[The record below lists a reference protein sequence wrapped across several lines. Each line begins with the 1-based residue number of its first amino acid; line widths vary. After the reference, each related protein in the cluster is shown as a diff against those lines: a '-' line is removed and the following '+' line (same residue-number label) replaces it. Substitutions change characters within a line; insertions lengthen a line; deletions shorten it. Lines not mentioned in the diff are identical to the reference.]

1 MSKEKFTRLKPNC
14 NVGTIGHVDHGKTT
28 LTAAMTKVSS
38 DHGWGAFVSYQ
49 DVAKAS
55 AAQGTRDDSKILTIA
70 TSHVEY
76 STAARHYSH
85 VDCPGHADYVKNMI
99 TGAAQMDG
107 AILLVSAVDGPM
119 PQTREHILLAR
130 QVGVPRIVVFL
141 NKCDVADD
149 PELVDLVDIE
159 VRDLLSK
166 YGFDGDNVPVVRGAA
181 MKALQGESGPLA
193 DQAILKLFEALD
205 SYIELPERPKDGAFL
220 MPIEGVQSISGR
232 GTVVTGLIERGT
244 VKLGDEVEIVGL
256 GDTRKS
262 VVTSIESYRKILDQ
276 GEAGDNVGC
285 LLRGIDKDA
294 VERGQV
300 LSRPGAAKP
309 HRTFRAEV
317 YVLTKDEGGRH
328 TPFFANY
335 RPQFYFRTADVTGT
349 VQLGDGVD
357 MVMPGDS
364 AELTIE
370 LNKAIALEERSRFAI
385 REGNRTVGAGIVTRI
400 ME

>member
-1 MSKEKFTRLKPNC
+1 MAKEKFTRLKPNC

-28 LTAAMTKVSS
+28 LTAAMTKVSA

-107 AILLVSAVDGPM
+107 AILVVSAVDGPM

-149 PELVDLVDIE
+149 AELLDLIELE

-166 YGFDGDNVPVVRGAA
+166 YQFDGDNVPIVRGAA
-181 MKALQGESGPLA
+181 IKALHGETGPLA

-205 SYIELPERPKDGAFL
+205 SHIELPERPKDRPFL
-220 MPIEGVQSISGR
+220 MSIEGVQSISGR

-244 VKLGDEVEIVGL
+244 VKLGDEVEIVGYS
-256 GDTRKS
+256 DTRKS
-262 VVTSIESYRKILDQ
+262 VVTSIESYRKILEQ

-294 VERGQV
+294 VQRGQV
-300 LSRPGAAKP
+300 LSRPGAVKP
-309 HRTFRAEV
+309 HKAFQAEV

-328 TPFFANY
+328 TPFFRNY

-349 VQLGDGVD
+349 VQLGDGIE
-357 MVMPGDS
+357 MVMPGDN

-385 REGNRTVGAGIVTRI
+385 REGNRTVGAGIVTQI
-400 ME
+400 VE

>member
-1 MSKEKFTRLKPNC
+1 MSKEKFARLKPNC

-28 LTAAMTKVSS
+28 LTAAMTKVSA

-149 PELVDLVDIE
+149 PELVDLVEIE

-181 MKALQGESGPLA
+181 MKALQGETGPLA
-193 DQAILKLFEALD
+193 DQAILRLFDALD

-244 VKLGDEVEIVGL
+244 VRLGDEVEIVGL
-256 GDTRKS
+256 GETRKS

-300 LSRPGAAKP
+300 LSRPGSAKP

-328 TPFFANY
+328 TPFFRNY

-349 VQLGDGVD
+349 VQLGDGID
-357 MVMPGDS
+357 MVMPGDN
-364 AELTIE
+364 AELTVL
-370 LNKAIALEERSRFAI
+370 LNKPIALDERSRFAI
-385 REGNRTVGAGIVTRI
+385 REGNRTVGAGIVTAI